1 MKKII
6 ALALALIMALSMAS
20 VAYAEEAQAPQLT
33 FKYEAE
39 EETCIVELEEGYAGH
54 LLPGNTYALDV
65 DGLEDVAPEDGGA
78 DAQADEFKP
87 AYTAKNWTVDADWEV
102 GGALVAGIAYNK
114 DKEVWELTLNENYT
128 IAAAKRLEGELTF
141 SPKGVAK
148 KALADVE
155 DPDVVVTIKEVVS
168 NHLVEKLG
176 EEDVDDVLYEDACD
190 NTIYICVEDE
200 AGYVGFNSGK
210 LLSVLL
216 DMESEEKV
224 FAYNDEEL
232 IAALAEKFPEADI
245 ECYNFGTV
253 RTLKNEAELT
263 LQADY
268 ADQYYVYT
276 YNKGVL
282 EAQDYTWNSVD
293 GVYEWTSKTLGSFVI
308 SDVELVAAEEETK
321 NPDTGANDVVGV
333 AAALAVVSL
342 VAGAAV
348 SLKK

>member
-6 ALALALIMALSMAS
+6 ALALALVMALSMAS
-20 VAYAEEAQAPQLT
+20 VAFAC
-33 FKYEAE
+33 E
-39 EETCIVELEEGYAGH
+39 EELVSGTCILEGEH
-54 LLPGNTYALDV
+54 LLPGETYALEV
-65 DGLEDVAPEDGGA
+65 DGLDG
-78 DAQADEFKP
+78 DT
-87 AYTAKNWTVDADWEV
+87 YTAKNWKVDADWSV

-114 DKEVWELTLNENYT
+114 DDNVWELTLNENFT
-128 IAAAKRLEGELTF
+128 ITALKRLEGTLTF
-141 SPKGVAK
+141 EAKGVAK
-148 KALADVE
+148 KAEAPDVE
-155 DPDVVVTIKEVVS
+155 FEVVELVS
-168 NHLVEKLG
+168 NHVVEVIG
-176 EEDVDDVLYEDACD
+176 EEDADDVLYVDADD
-190 NTIYICVEDE
+190 NTIYVCVEDE
-200 AGYVGFNSGK
+200 AGYVGFNTGK
-210 LLSVLL
+210 LLSVLCDL
-216 DMESEEKV
+216 ESEEKV

-245 ECYNFGTV
+245 ECYNFGSV
-253 RTLKNEAELT
+253 RALQNEAELT

-293 GVYEWTSKTLGSFVI
+293 GVYEWTTKTLGSFVI

>member
-20 VAYAEEAQAPQLT
+20 VAFAC
-33 FKYEAE
+33 E
-39 EETCIVELEEGYAGH
+39 EELVSGTCILEETH
-54 LLPGNTYALDV
+54 LLPGETYPLAV
-65 DGLEDVAPEDGGA
+65 DGLDG
-78 DAQADEFKP
+78 DT
-87 AYTAKNWTVDADWEV
+87 YTAKNWKVSADWEV

-114 DKEVWELTLNENYT
+114 DDNVWELTLNENFT
-128 IAAAKRLEGELTF
+128 ITALKRLEGTLTF
-141 SPKGVAK
+141 EAKGVAK
-148 KALADVE
+148 KAEAPDVE
-155 DPDVVVTIKEVVS
+155 FPIAELVS
-168 NHLVEKLG
+168 NHVVEVLG
-176 EEDVDDVLYEDACD
+176 EEDADDVLYVDADD
-190 NTIYICVEDE
+190 NTIYVCVEDE
-200 AGYVGFNSGK
+200 AGYVGFNTGK
-210 LLSVLL
+210 LLSVLCDL
-216 DMESEEKV
+216 ESEEKV

-245 ECYNFGTV
+245 ECYNFGSV
-253 RTLKNEAELT
+253 RALQNEAELT

-293 GVYEWTSKTLGSFVI
+293 GVYEWTTKTLGSFVI

>member
-20 VAYAEEAQAPQLT
+20 VAFAQEAATTATPIDFDIDACPTDCGVLDDVIT
-33 FKYEAE
+33 E
-39 EETCIVELEEGYAGH
+39 H
-54 LLPGNTYALDV
+54 LLPGEAYELGVAADLT
-65 DGLEDVAPEDGGA
+65 DGDKYNG
-78 DAQADEFKP
+78 KSW
-87 AYTAKNWTVDADWEV
+87 KIDADWTV
-102 GGALVAGIAYNK
+102 GGALVDEIYW
-114 DKEVWELTLNENYT
+114 DKEAGDDEKGDWVLVLNENYT
-128 IAAAKRLEGELTF
+128 IAAAKRLEGTITF
-141 SPKGVAK
+141 EPKGVAK
-148 KALADVE
+148 KTLGDAAEALEYTVDVE
-155 DPDVVVTIKEVVS
+155 VS
-168 NHLVEKLG
+168 NHVIDVYG
-176 EEDVDDVLYEDACD
+176 EEDADDVVYADAED
-190 NTIYICVEDE
+190 NTIYVCVEDE

-210 LLSVLL
+210 LLSVLCDL
-216 DMESEEKV
+216 ESEEKV

-232 IAALAEKFPEADI
+232 IEALAEKFPEADI
-245 ECYNFGTV
+245 ECYNFGSV
-253 RTLKNEAELT
+253 RALQNEAELT

-282 EAQDYTWNSVD
+282 EAQNYTWNSVD
-293 GVYEWTSKTLGSFVI
+293 GVYEWNTKTLGSFVI
-308 SDVELVAAEEETK
+308 SDVELVAAEEEPK